1 MPASRQLPRSGR
13 LIGRRIQPKGS
24 QGTIGEAAVLLLS
37 ASPLLGYRRDLVN
50 SGVLKSVST
59 RPKRN
64 TLLLVVPEHLLALSR
79 ARKNAFRQSGRA
91 PRFRKV
97 SDGNRIRT
105 SLDPRCTF
113 RARPAVQ
120 LR

>member
-1 MPASRQLPRSGR
+1 

-64 TLLLVVPEHLLALSR
+64 TLLLVFQNTCWRSAGLGRTLST
-79 ARKNAFRQSGRA
+79 
-91 PRFRKV
+91 
-97 SDGNRIRT
+97 IRT
-105 SLDPRCTF
+105 CSSIP
-113 RARPAVQ
+113 
-120 LR
+120 